1 MCIYLAQHKKLYILL
16 LCSCVLISI
25 TVFSKKKKKNRDVY
39 SILVMCVKIIVLIT
53 QAITTK
59 VRPFDSGTLV
69 M

>member
-1 MCIYLAQHKKLYILL
+1 MCIYVAQHKKLYILL
-16 LCSCVLISI
+16 LCLCVLISI
-25 TVFSKKKKKNRDVY
+25 TFFFILKRNIY
-39 SILVMCVKIIVLIT
+39 PTLVMCVKILVHIT